1 MNKIGCIANTIITS
15 SGIYFDYE
23 NPKIEQINIKDIS
36 KALSNTCRFGGHS
49 SFYSVAE
56 HSVHCATLAKEAG
69 LNEDVISAALMHD
82 AQEAY
87 IGDMPKPLKLMMP
100 EFQELERK
108 IEYLVNHRFKI
119 KSGHEKT
126 IKSFDLQMLKAEK
139 LALFPDDDFNWH
151 GFNQIKDVHVDIKCW
166 HPKEAEMHF
175 FMTYSDLVIDF

>member
-1 MNKIGCIANTIITS
+1 MNKIGCMGNTIITS

-23 NPKIEQINIKDIS
+23 DPKIEQINIHDIS

-49 SFYSVAE
+49 AFYSVTE
-56 HSVHCATLAKEAG
+56 HSVHCATLAKEDG
-69 LNEDVISAALMHD
+69 LGDDVIFAALMHD

-108 IEYLVNHRFKI
+108 IETVVNISFGI

-126 IKSFDLQMLKAEK
+126 IKDFDLQMLKAEK
-139 LALFPDDDFNWH
+139 LALFPDDEFNWP
-151 GFNQIKDVHVDIKCW
+151 GFDQIENVDINIECW
-166 HPKEAEMHF
+166 QPREAEFRF
-175 FMTYSDLVIDF
+175 FQMYADFCG